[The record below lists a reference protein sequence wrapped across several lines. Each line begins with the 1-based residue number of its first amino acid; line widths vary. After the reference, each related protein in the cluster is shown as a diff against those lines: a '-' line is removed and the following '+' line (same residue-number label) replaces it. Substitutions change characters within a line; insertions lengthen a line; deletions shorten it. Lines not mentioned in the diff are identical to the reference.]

1 MLGLAARSP
10 DAASKSADAM
20 RKFNT
25 EGPVKPHKHYCIPP
39 LDRVDLERLLE
50 LIGDE
55 KCFVLHGPRQSG
67 KTTTLLALRDLLNGS
82 GTYRCVYANFERA
95 QTAREDV
102 REAMQ
107 AILSQLA
114 LQERRTLNDA
124 FLSGVWPGCL
134 ETAGPHGALE
144 ECLCLWAEAN
154 PKPLVLLIDEIDAL
168 VGDSLVAVLRQLR
181 SGHEMRSEHFPQS
194 IVLCGLR
201 DVRDYRIDS
210 QGSPFNIKAE
220 SLRLGDFSRDEAAAL
235 LGQHTTETGQA
246 FSAAA
251 LDEMWTRT
259 QGQPWL
265 VNALAREVCFESAT
279 GRDRSR
285 PIVAEDILEAQER
298 LVLQRATHLHQL
310 TEKLRDPRVRR
321 VVQPL
326 LSGGDE
332 FDFSGQ
338 DVEYTRD
345 LGLTAIDAPL
355 RIANP
360 IYAEVIPRELTAAA
374 QTRLTQERA
383 WFVDAANRLDLAK
396 LLEAFQVFFREH
408 SEHWI
413 ERLEY
418 KEAGPQLLLQ
428 AFLQRIVNGG
438 GRVDREYGLG
448 RRRTDLLISWSQG
461 DTIRKYVIECK
472 IRYKGLDGTVD
483 EGLEQTAGYMER
495 CAAEEG
501 HLVIFDRNENR
512 SWDEKVFSRRMRSD
526 SGKEIHVW
534 GI

>member
-1 MLGLAARSP
+1 
-10 DAASKSADAM
+10 
-20 RKFNT
+20 
-25 EGPVKPHKHYCIPP
+25 
-39 LDRVDLERLLE
+39 
-50 LIGDE
+50 
-55 KCFVLHGPRQSG
+55 
-67 KTTTLLALRDLLNGS
+67 
-82 GTYRCVYANFERA
+82 
-95 QTAREDV
+95 
-102 REAMQ
+102 
-107 AILSQLA
+107 
-114 LQERRTLNDA
+114 
-124 FLSGVWPGCL
+124 
-134 ETAGPHGALE
+134 
-144 ECLCLWAEAN
+144 
-154 PKPLVLLIDEIDAL
+154 
-168 VGDSLVAVLRQLR
+168 
-181 SGHEMRSEHFPQS
+181 
-194 IVLCGLR
+194 
-201 DVRDYRIDS
+201 
-210 QGSPFNIKAE
+210 
-220 SLRLGDFSRDEAAAL
+220 
-235 LGQHTTETGQA
+235 
-246 FSAAA
+246 
-251 LDEMWTRT
+251 MWTRT

-265 VNALAREVCFESAT
+265 VNALARETCFESAT

-285 PIVAEDILEAQER
+285 PIVAEDMLEAQER

-345 LGLTAIDAPL
+345 LGLVAIDAPL

-428 AFLQRIVNGG
+428 AFLQRIVHGG

-448 RRRTDLLISWSQG
+448 RRRTDLLITWPQG

-472 IRYKGLDGTVD
+472 IRYKGLGGTVD